1 MKRKALLALTA
12 FALLGLTAVAANA
25 QDSTPL
31 PPAQP
36 VLAAPPAQ
44 PWMPAPPAQ
53 AGPPAPSAPLVAARA
68 SVAPPA
74 QAPSVPSAPSIRSA
88 PSAPAT
94 PQAPST
100 APAPATP
107 PAIATPP
114 APFAATVFDGGN
126 FLGVHVEEVTREN
139 AGRYQIAGEPRG
151 VGVREVV
158 KGSPAERAGLR
169 AGDVIVRFD
178 GEAVTSVR
186 KLSRLIEESGP
197 EHAARLTILR
207 AGAEQ
212 EVSVTLAS
220 ERQFV
225 QTIENGAL
233 SGVLGGVDLA
243 DAQRF
248 GEEWAKNSEQWRRQG
263 EEMSKRLE
271 DLQREHPGV
280 FALGGGRRIGV
291 TTTPLGRQLADYFGV
306 AHGVLVSSVEA
317 NSPAERAG
325 LKAGDVITEAD
336 GQTVND
342 AGDLVRALG
351 GRDGGK
357 DDGEVKLTVTRD
369 GKQRTVRVKPERG
382 GPQGLYINPGDFRI
396 IAPVASVG
404 PQRIVV
410 APRALVAP
418 RVLTTPRAVT
428 VPRVRV
434 APRVRVLGPGD
445 RVL

>member
-1 MKRKALLALTA
+1 MKRKALHALTA
-12 FALLGLTAVAANA
+12 FALLGLTAAAASA
-25 QDSTPL
+25 QDSTPV

-36 VLAAPPAQ
+36 ALAAPPAQ
-44 PWMPAPPAQ
+44 PWMPAPPAK

-74 QAPSVPSAPSIRSA
+74 QAPSVPSAPSIQSA

-100 APAPATP
+100 APAPAM
-107 PAIATPP
+107 PP
-114 APFAATVFDGGN
+114 APFAATIFDGGN

-139 AGRYQIAGEPRG
+139 AGRYNVAGEPRG

-225 QTIENGAL
+225 QTIENGVL

-263 EEMSKRLE
+263 EEMTKRLE

-306 AHGVLVSSVEA
+306 EHGVLVSSVES
-317 NSPAERAG
+317 NSPAERAR

-342 AGDLVRALG
+342 AGDLVRALA

-357 DDGEVKLTVTRD
+357 DDGEVKLTVTRER
-369 GKQRTVRVKPERG
+369 KQRTVRVKPERG
-382 GPQGLYINPGDFRI
+382 GPQGLYINPGDFRL

-404 PQRIVV
+404 PQRIV
-410 APRALVAP
+410 VAP

>member
-1 MKRKALLALTA
+1 MKRKALLALTT
-12 FALLGLTAVAANA
+12 FALLGLTAVAASA
-25 QDSTPL
+25 QDSTPV

-36 VLAAPPAQ
+36 V
-44 PWMPAPPAQ
+44 MPALPAQ
-53 AGPPAPSAPLVAARA
+53 AGPPAPPAPLVAARA

-74 QAPSVPSAPSIRSA
+74 QAPSIPSAPSVQSA

-94 PQAPST
+94 LQAPST

-107 PAIATPP
+107 PA
-114 APFAATVFDGGN
+114 PFAATIFDGGN

-139 AGRYQIAGEPRG
+139 AGHYSVAGEPRG

-169 AGDVIVRFD
+169 AGDVILRFD

-197 EHAARLTILR
+197 DHAARLTILR

-225 QTIENGAL
+225 QTIENGVL
-233 SGVLGGVDLA
+233 SGVPGGVDLA

-248 GEEWAKNSEQWRRQG
+248 GEEWARNSEQWRRQS
-263 EEMSKRLE
+263 EEMSRKLE

-306 AHGVLVSSVEA
+306 AHGILVSSVES
-317 NSPAERAG
+317 NSPAARAG

-342 AGDLVRALG
+342 AGDLIRALAG
-351 GRDGGK
+351 KDGGK
-357 DDGEVKLTVTRD
+357 DDSEVTLTITRER
-369 GKQRTVRVKPERG
+369 KQRTVRVKPERG
-382 GPQGLYINPGDFRI
+382 GPQGLYINPGDFRL

-445 RVL
+445 RIL

>member
-1 MKRKALLALTA
+1 MSMKRKALLALTT
-12 FALLGLTAVAANA
+12 FALLALTAVGAGA
-25 QDSTPL
+25 QDSTP
-31 PPAQP
+31 
-36 VLAAPPAQ
+36 APPAQ
-44 PWMPAPPAQ
+44 PELAAPPAQ
-53 AGPPAPSAPLVAARA
+53 AGPPAPPAPLVAARA

-74 QAPSVPSAPSIRSA
+74 QAPSVPSAPSIQSA
-88 PSAPAT
+88 PPAPST

-100 APAPATP
+100 LPAPATP

-114 APFAATVFDGGN
+114 APFASTIFDGGN

-169 AGDVIVRFD
+169 AGDVILRFD

-186 KLSRLIEESGP
+186 KLSRLIEESAP

-225 QTIENGAL
+225 PTIENGVL
-233 SGVLGGVDLA
+233 SGALGGIDLA

-248 GEEWAKNSEQWRRQG
+248 GEEWIKNSEKWRRQS
-263 EEMSKRLE
+263 EEMTKKFE

-291 TTTPLGRQLADYFGV
+291 TTAALGRQLADYFGV
-306 AHGVLVSSVEA
+306 THGILVSSVET

-342 AGDLVRALG
+342 AGDLIRALAG
-351 GRDGGK
+351 KDGGK
-357 DDGEVKLTVTRD
+357 DDSEVTLTITRD

-396 IAPVASVG
+396 LAPVASVG
-404 PQRIVV
+404 PQRLV
-410 APRALVAP
+410 VAP